1 MRRTR
6 EKQEKNKRKVRF
18 TRLKKNLL
26 VMVLALSAALFV
38 GCESTNTSGEPQPE
52 GVVSDNEVVE
62 SVSEDAAEEEE
73 ITTGE
78 NLFANGD
85 FSSELNGWAVYNES
99 DGQGSI
105 SVVDGEGV
113 FELATLGTVQ
123 HANQLYYDGFSLLE
137 GGVYELSFDARASI
151 DRPIEVRVQLNGGD
165 YHAYAGDIID
175 INGEM
180 ATYTISFTMEEQTD
194 PAPRF
199 CINMGM
205 FDTFS
210 TDEPQT
216 IVFDNVSL
224 VLVDGSN
231 VVESVA
237 AGEDMNINVNQ
248 IGYTCGATKTA
259 IVRGYSV
266 GQEFQVVAED
276 GSVVYTGSL
285 ADEVTS
291 DLVGETV
298 CKADFT
304 DVKAEGTYYV
314 VVGDEQSYSFK
325 IGNDVYDD
333 VTVAVV
339 KYMYTQRCG
348 MELTEEYAGAVA
360 HGTCHT
366 SEATIYGT
374 NTKKDV
380 SGGWHDA
387 GDFGKYVVPGA
398 QTAMDLMLCY
408 EENPSMWSDDNI
420 GIPESGNGVP
430 DILDETRYELE
441 FLLKMQDEATGG
453 VYHKVTTK
461 AFPGFI
467 MPDEDMGELVLSPIS
482 TTATGDFAGVMAKA
496 YVVYSPIDKDFANQC
511 LAASKKAYDYMETNA
526 GKGGFHNP
534 SDISTGE
541 YPDETDTDEMYFAA
555 AMLYVATGEDKYMD
569 KVDSILSS
577 GVPMGYGWIEMGAY
591 ANMALIDKNDKIK
604 DAIIAEADKFV
615 ENAKA
620 DGYDCSLGKDGYCWG
635 SNLGVCN
642 NARLLLWAAELTG
655 DSKYSDLAY
664 RQLDYLFGEN
674 SLSMCFVT
682 GFGTKYPDD
691 THHRPSY
698 AAGSTVPGMLVGGPN
713 GNLEDAYVQNVCAG
727 LPVAKCYADNQ
738 QSYSTNE
745 VTIYW
750 NSPLAVLLTEL
761 QK

>member
-1 MRRTR
+1 M
-6 EKQEKNKRKVRF
+6 
-18 TRLKKNLL
+18 KKNLL
-26 VMVLALSAALFV
+26 IMILSLSVAAFAA
-38 GCESTNTSGEPQPE
+38 GCDNGNNPVITDAEST
-52 GVVSDNEVVE
+52 
-62 SVSEDAAEEEE
+62 VSEDVAAVSGDEVLGEDADSKEL
-73 ITTGE
+73 E

-85 FSSELNGWAVYNES
+85 FSSELDGWAVYNES

-113 FELATLGTVQ
+113 FDIATLGTVQ
-123 HANQLYYDGFSLLE
+123 HANQLYYDGFSLLQ
-137 GGVYELSFDARASI
+137 GGVYKLSFDAKASI

-165 YHAYAGDIID
+165 YHAYAGEIIN

-180 ATYTISFTMEEQTD
+180 ATYEISFTMEEDTD

-199 CINMGM
+199 CINMGKFDD
-205 FDTFS
+205 FDT
-210 TDEPQT
+210 DEAQT
-216 IVFDNVSL
+216 ITIDNVFL
-224 VLVDGSN
+224 ALVDGSN
-231 VVESVA
+231 VVESAVS
-237 AGEDMNINVNQ
+237 GEEMNINVNQ
-248 IGYTCGATKTA
+248 IGYTCDAIKTA
-259 IVRGYSV
+259 IVRGHSV
-266 GQEFQVVAED
+266 GEEFQVVSSD
-276 GSVVYTGSL
+276 GSVVYTGQL
-285 ADEVTS
+285 ADEITS
-291 DLVGETV
+291 ELVGETV
-298 CKADFT
+298 CKADFS
-304 DVKAEGTYYV
+304 DVKEEGTYNV
-314 VVGDEQSYSFK
+314 TIGDEVSYSFE
-325 IGNDVYDD
+325 ISDTVYDD
-333 VTVAVV
+333 VTIDVV

-360 HGTCHT
+360 HGKCHT

-374 NTKKDV
+374 NNKKDV

-408 EENPSMWSDDNI
+408 EENPEMWSNDNI

-467 MPDEDMGELVLSPIS
+467 MPDEDMDELVLSPIS

-496 YVVYSPIDKDFANQC
+496 YVVYSKIDKNFADQC
-511 LAASKKAYDYMETNA
+511 LAASKKAYDYMEANM

-541 YPDETDTDEMYFAA
+541 YPDEVDIDEMYFAA
-555 AMLYVATGEDKYMD
+555 AMLYVATGEDKYMEQID
-569 KVDSILSS
+569 DILAS

-591 ANMALIDKNDKIK
+591 ANMVLADKNDKIK
-604 DAIIAEADKFV
+604 NAIVAEADKFV
-615 ENAKA
+615 ENAKV
-620 DGYDCSLGKDGYCWG
+620 DGYDCSLGEEGYCWG

-642 NARLLLWAAELTG
+642 NARLLLWASDITG
-655 DSKYSDLAY
+655 DSKYSELAK

-682 GFGTKYPDD
+682 GYGTKYPDD

-713 GNLEDAYVQNVCAG
+713 GHLEDSYVQNVCSG

-761 QK
+761 KSR